1 MHFLLK
7 YPSHFRVELPHHP
20 HRRHLCDHPPIPSTF
35 PGIATNHPTS
45 LPGTQLQRCFEN
57 CAAMAAPNDGYGQ
70 FPPQQQFEQD
80 QQQYPDVAAAGS
92 PPPAQNQQPGDA
104 GKKKKRGYATQAYE
118 FGAGGNAAA
127 GAPVAGG
134 MMPGQSAPGA
144 SPMGYPAQQ
153 DFQAGYG
160 GAPAPAGYAVPPAGT
175 PTQPGLGGYQAPDA
189 YYQGAAVPG
198 TPQGMGGITA
208 GMQNMNMGG
217 QPAQAQPP
225 QQQARV
231 ALNQL
236 YPTDLLNQPFN
247 VSELDLPPPPCIL
260 PPNVSPC
267 SAPYHQHGTLT

>member
-1 MHFLLK
+1 M
-7 YPSHFRVELPHHP
+7 
-20 HRRHLCDHPPIPSTF
+20 
-35 PGIATNHPTS
+35 
-45 LPGTQLQRCFEN
+45 
-57 CAAMAAPNDGYGQ
+57 
-70 FPPQQQFEQD
+70 
-80 QQQYPDVAAAGS
+80 AAAGS
-92 PPPAQNQQPGDA
+92 PPPMQSQQPGDA

-134 MMPGQSAPGA
+134 MMPGQPGHGA

-160 GAPAPAGYAVPPAGT
+160 GAPAPAYGASPTAVGYGVPPVGT
-175 PTQPGLGGYQAPDA
+175 PAQPGVGGYQAPDA

-217 QPAQAQPP
+217 QSAPAQPA

-260 PPNVSPC
+260 PPNVSLTARLLLGWYANMKCVPGQRHSIPRC
-267 SAPYHQHGTLT
+267 QLPPEVHSIYPECRPHNAFSLEEVEASFRPRHSTLRRAP